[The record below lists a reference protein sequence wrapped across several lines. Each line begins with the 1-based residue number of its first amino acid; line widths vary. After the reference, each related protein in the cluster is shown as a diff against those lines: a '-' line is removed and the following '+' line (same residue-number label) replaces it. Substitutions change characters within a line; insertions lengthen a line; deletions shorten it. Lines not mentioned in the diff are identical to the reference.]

1 MSFKVK
7 NGGIFSTIQ
16 DQGRYGLMHQG
27 RTPSGVMDEYAYL
40 WGQKLLN
47 QKNMNAIEV
56 MVGLK
61 LEALESMSIAITGAD
76 LSFKINGTSLPIWQT
91 YYLKQGDTISFEKQI
106 AGQRAYVAVKGG
118 FRVAKV
124 HGSCSTTIKEKIGA
138 KLKYGDILQSKKLP
152 KENSA
157 IWRVKKR
164 YIPNYFKNLTLRI
177 LLGYQERYFCDEVKE
192 KFFSSEYEITLQSDR
207 MGFKLKGEP
216 ITPTKGGIIS
226 EGIAFG
232 SVQVPANGQP
242 IVLLKERQTIGGYP
256 KIGTVLPVDCFA
268 LAQLPIGS
276 KVHFEP
282 ITIDEVEKIM
292 YNFYFNL

>member
-47 QKNMNAIEV
+47 QKNRNVIEV

-61 LEALESMSIAITGAD
+61 LEALESMSIAVTGAD
-76 LSFKINGTSLPIWQT
+76 LSFKINGISLPIWQS
-91 YYLKQGDTISFEKQI
+91 YYLKQGDIISFEKQI

-124 HGSCSTTIKEKIGA
+124 YGSCSTTIKEKIGA

-152 KENSA
+152 KESSA

-164 YIPNYFKNLTLRI
+164 YIPNYSKNLTLRI

-192 KFFSSEYEITLQSDR
+192 TFFSSEYEVTLQSDR

-216 ITPTKGGIIS
+216 IAPTKGGIIS

-232 SVQVPANGQP
+232 SVQVPADGQP

-268 LAQLPIGS
+268 LSQLFIGS

-282 ITIDEVEKIM
+282 ISIEEGESIIH
-292 YNFYFNL
+292 NFYFNI